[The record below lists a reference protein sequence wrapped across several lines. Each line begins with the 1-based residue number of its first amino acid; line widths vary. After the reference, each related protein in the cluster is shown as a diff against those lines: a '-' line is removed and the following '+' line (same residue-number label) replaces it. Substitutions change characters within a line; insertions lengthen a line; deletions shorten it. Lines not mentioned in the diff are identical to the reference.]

1 MKNLDKLSNAIDK
14 IVNILIVIFFSV
26 LISSCVLQVFTRYVL
41 NKALTWTEELA
52 RYTFIWANLLG
63 AVICTKKGTHA
74 TVTALSEK
82 YPPGLKRIVGIVIQV
97 VVMLIAIVMIRYGTK
112 VTYMTISQTSA
123 AMKISMSLINLSIPI
138 CGLLIFIHSFVHLIK
153 LIEEYKTSKR
163 GDAK

>member
-1 MKNLDKLSNAIDK
+1 MKNLDKLGNTIDK
-14 IVNILIVIFFSV
+14 AVNILIVIFFSV

-41 NKALTWTEELA
+41 NKAFSWTEELA

-82 YPPGLKRIVGIVIQV
+82 YPPGLKRIVGAFIQV
-97 VVMLIAIVMIRYGTK
+97 VVMLIALVMIRYGVK
-112 VTYMTISQTSA
+112 VTYMTIRQTSA
-123 AMKISMSLINLSIPI
+123 AMKISMALVNSSIPI
-138 CGLLIFIHSFVHLIK
+138 CGILIFIHSFVHLVK
-153 LIEEYKTSKR
+153 LIEEYRVSER